1 MFATKR
7 EHVER
12 VKGSNPAIKQIVF
25 SGRTKLD
32 TKRQIARYW
41 SMNQA
46 HLGMGLSE
54 FTRRCKMLDDRTIV
68 VELSG

>member
-1 MFATKR
+1 VR
-7 EHVER
+7 EP
-12 VKGSNPAIKQIVF
+12 SAAMKQIVF

-41 SMNQA
+41 SKNQA
-46 HLGMGLSE
+46 NLGMGLSE
-54 FTRRCKMLDDRTIV
+54 FTRRCKMLDERTIV

>member
-1 MFATKR
+1 M
-7 EHVER
+7 
-12 VKGSNPAIKQIVF
+12 KQIVF

-41 SMNQA
+41 SKNQA
-46 HLGMGLSE
+46 NLGMGLSE
-54 FTRRCKMLDDRTIV
+54 FTRRCKMLDERTIV